1 MRSALPRLSPADLL
15 NLAVEAPDTPMHVGA
30 VAVLDGRPL
39 CGLDGR
45 LRLAE
50 IRAELGRRIAGVPEL
65 RRVLYRPGPP
75 AGRPLWTDDPAFRVE
90 RHVTE
95 VELPPPGDEEAL
107 LRLAEDLLRPL
118 LDRTRPLWRMWFVT
132 GLPAG
137 RIAVV
142 VALHHAVADGLA
154 AVRLLSV
161 LLEEP
166 HAGRRPAEAAP
177 LALSARPPG
186 WSELVRDNVRQRLRS
201 LLRPR
206 NPRRFAG
213 QVLAGWRVVARSWHA
228 PRTSLNPPVG
238 PRRRL
243 AVLRLDLAEVKAV
256 AHRHGGKANDV
267 VLDLVA
273 GGVRALLRSRG
284 EPVDGLSLHT
294 TVAVSLRAPGQP
306 TEAGNRSGGYLVRLP
321 VGPPDP
327 ATRLRLIRAET
338 ARAKRSQLA
347 TAANVVLV
355 WVARTGLLRYFTRRQ
370 RLANLIESNVAGP
383 PEPIRVLGAPLLDLV
398 PVGVLAGNLALSFL
412 ALSYAGRLTVTV
424 RADADRYPDLTVLL
438 AAMQRDWQALTA
450 TG

>member
-30 VAVLDGRPL
+30 VAVLDGRSLRGP
-39 CGLDGR
+39 DGR
-45 LRLAE
+45 LRLGE
-50 IRAELGRRIAGVPEL
+50 IRAELRRRIAVVPQL
-65 RRVLYRPGPP
+65 RRVLYVPGPL

-95 VELPPPGDEEAL
+95 VELAPPGDEAAL
-107 LRLAEDLLRPL
+107 LRLAEELLRPL

-132 GLPAG
+132 GLPDG
-137 RIAVV
+137 RVGVV

-154 AVRLLSV
+154 AVGLLSS
-161 LLEEP
+161 LLAEP
-166 HAGRRPAEAAP
+166 ADGRPAEPVP
-177 LALSARPPG
+177 LPG
-186 WSELVRDNVRQRLRS
+186 WSELVRDNVRQRLRAPV
-201 LLRPR
+201 RPR
-206 NPRRFAG
+206 DPRRFAG
-213 QVLAGWRVVARSWHA
+213 QLLAGLRVVARSWRA

-238 PRRRL
+238 PHRRL

-256 AHRHGGKANDV
+256 AHRAGGKANDV

-284 EPVDGLSLHT
+284 EPVDGVSLHT
-294 TVAVSLRAPGQP
+294 TVAVSLRTPGQP
-306 TEAGNRSGGYLVRLP
+306 VEAGNRAGGYLVRLP
-321 VGPPDP
+321 MGPPDP
-327 ATRLRLIRAET
+327 AARLRLVCAET

-347 TAANVVLV
+347 TAATAVLV

-370 RLANLIESNVAGP
+370 HLANLIESNVAGP

-398 PVGVLAGNLALSFL
+398 PVGVLAGNLSLSFL

-424 RADADRYPDLTVLL
+424 RADADRYPDLPVVL
-438 AAMQRDWQALTA
+438 AAMERDWRALA
-450 TG
+450 AAG